1 MGSSVRPPG
10 PPSVRTK
17 TSPNE
22 LKFQM
27 KSSAVMAKA
36 TGAMEGHVTAV
47 NRRHAPAPSREA
59 ASWSSA
65 GGPLNTPTTLTPFF
79 GIPPH
84 TPRPHSHDDDGRQ
97 CQLEA
102 AKPVD
107 AVCDE
112 TERVQHSVED
122 SSIGVINKFPQN
134 GNNDRRHRPRHERER
149 PCQPLEF
156 EPRVEQ
162 QRKPQCEKELD
173 GGDRERPDQ
182 PNLE

>member
-65 GGPLNTPTTLTPFF
+65 GGPRKRREQRHRCLR
-79 GIPPH
+79 H
-84 TPRPHSHDDDGRQ
+84 PRPHSHDDDGRQ

-112 TERVQHSVED
+112 TERVQ
-122 SSIGVINKFPQN
+122 
-134 GNNDRRHRPRHERER
+134 
-149 PCQPLEF
+149 
-156 EPRVEQ
+156 
-162 QRKPQCEKELD
+162 
-173 GGDRERPDQ
+173 
-182 PNLE
+182 